1 MSVSSFDF
9 DIRALKATAI
19 AASTEQ
25 TRYYLNGVCIEHS
38 TTGPIFIA
46 TDAHRFIASNHKW
59 ISVYAAQFAPA
70 IIPLSL
76 IKRIKVAR
84 KVDIATMTIE
94 PKEGGAILISIYY
107 AGATYAENSIDGT
120 FPDWRRVIPQSCDGT
135 VSQYNPAYLSD
146 FAEAGRILA
155 GGKCDVAVAVSYNG
169 GSPALVRFWHEDK
182 TVQSFGV
189 IMPIRTNPVMQSPP
203 SWTQH
208 AKPEPKPEAKP
219 TATVQDVEAAALKAD
234 EIAKI
239 MEALG

>member
-25 TRYYLNGVCIEHS
+25 TRYYLNGVCVEHS
-38 TTGPIFIA
+38 PSGPIFIA
-46 TDAHRFIASNHKW
+46 TDGHRLIASNHKW
-59 ISVYAAQFAPA
+59 MEVTAPQFAPA

-76 IKRIKVAR
+76 IKRIKVSR
-84 KVDIATMTIE
+84 KFDIATMTIE
-94 PKEGGAILISIYY
+94 HKEGGAILISIYY

-135 VSQYNPAYLSD
+135 ISQYNPAYLSD
-146 FAEAGRILA
+146 FAEAGRVLA
-155 GGKCDVAVAVSYNG
+155 GGKCDVSVAVSYNG

-189 IMPIRTNPVMQSPP
+189 IMPIRTNPVMQAPP
-203 SWTQH
+203 VWTQH
-208 AKPEPKPEAKP
+208 AKPEVKAEVKAEAPVAEKSAK
-219 TATVQDVEAAALKAD
+219 ATEIDAIIAA
-234 EIAKI
+234 
-239 MEALG
+239 MTP

>member
-1 MSVSSFDF
+1 MSVASFDF

-19 AASTEQ
+19 AAGTEQ
-25 TRYYLNGVCIEHS
+25 TRYYLNGVCVEHS
-38 TTGPIFIA
+38 PKGPIFIA
-46 TDAHRFIASNHKW
+46 TDGHRLIASNHKW
-59 ISVYAAQFAPA
+59 MEVTAPHFAPA

-84 KVDIATMTIE
+84 KFDIATMTIE

-107 AGATYAENSIDGT
+107 AGATYAENTIDGT

-135 VSQYNPAYLSD
+135 GSQYNPDYLSD

-189 IMPIRTNPVMQSPP
+189 IMPIRTNPVMQAPP
-203 SWTQH
+203 AWTQH
-208 AKPEPKPEAKP
+208 AKPEPKPEPKP
-219 TATVQDVEAAALKAD
+219 TATAQDVEAAALKAV
-234 EIAKI
+234 E
-239 MEALG
+239 EALG